1 MDSMAITVIAQGITI
16 EGEVTADDDVEVAGT
31 VKGRLVAQGSVTVG
45 QGAVIEAEVS
55 GSTVSVAGQ
64 LTGNV
69 AAAER
74 VDLQAGAR
82 LVGDVKAARLTIADG
97 ASFKGNVDMDV

>member
-1 MDSMAITVIAQGITI
+1 MAITIIASGITI
-16 EGEVTADDDVEVAGT
+16 EGELVADDEVEVAG
-31 VKGRLVAQGSVTVG
+31 VLKGRLQGQRPVVIG
-45 QGAVIEAEVS
+45 AGAVVEAEVS

-69 AAAER
+69 TATER

-82 LVGDVKAARLTIADG
+82 LTGDVRAARLTIADG

>member
-1 MDSMAITVIAQGITI
+1 MAITVIASGITI
-16 EGEVTADDDVEVAGT
+16 EGELTSDDEVEVSG
-31 VKGRLVAQGSVTVG
+31 VLKGRLQSQRPVVIGP
-45 QGAVIEAEVS
+45 GAVVEAEVS

-69 AAAER
+69 NATER

-82 LVGDVKAARLTIADG
+82 LTGDVRAARLTIADG